1 MNNRTWR
8 RLFRG
13 WPRRLFRGWPRR
25 LFRGWRPALRIAR
38 REALHARGRSA
49 LVLVMVGLPVLAIV
63 ALDTLGRTSDVS
75 VREGISRQ
83 IGAADAGV
91 HFQGDT
97 TAITQN
103 PTMTGF
109 TSPAEAPQVARP
121 TIATVRTVL
130 GPGSR
135 IIDYTQ
141 GQAAVRTKVGVAQPD
156 AVEVDLRDP
165 MAAGLFQLTAG
176 RLPRTTSEVVLTG
189 RLASRG
195 FPIGSDLTLQAGGT
209 RHVVGLVEST
219 TARNTSTLVGLPG
232 SLSLTAS
239 DAAQQGWLVTKP
251 GGVSWATV
259 RQLNSHALLALSRS
273 VVEHPP
279 PPSAYPDQGAS
290 GGTSSAEIA
299 VLALVVAMALLE
311 VVLLAGPAF
320 AVGARRQQRSLALI
334 VAAGGEPPDIRRV
347 VLASGLVLG
356 SVAAVVGSVV
366 GVCVAWL
373 AQPGVQH
380 FSTERL
386 GPFQLSLRDI
396 SAIALC
402 GFASAVLAS
411 LAPALLA
418 AQHDVVAVLAGRR
431 GETRTRLRS
440 PILGAVL
447 LGLGIA
453 GAFYGAG
460 QPGGETY
467 ITASAIS
474 AVLGMVLLIPV
485 VVAQLGRVAHGLP
498 LPARFAVRDA
508 ARHRSRTAPAV
519 AAVAATVAGVVA
531 LGIGGSSDAARNR
544 ATYTPRAPIGAAVV
558 TDGSAQPPDWSAIAS
573 VVRKRLPAGHITQ
586 MRGVVN
592 ENNLA
597 VPATGKP
604 TYGLDVQPILRGGRD
619 QNGQSYASNFG
630 TGVLV
635 GTRTFRA
642 MGLHLSKSDRARALQ
657 ALSSGKVVVFASP
670 SVAARITSVR
680 LLRQRSST
688 VGNNTS
694 IDTVAKW
701 TMPAVGI
708 TAPGTV
714 QPVQA
719 VLSETALQT
728 TGFAATT
735 TALLVDGVH
744 ISTAD
749 NDALSESLT
758 GVDVSTFVW
767 VERGF
772 HDNST
777 AVILLL
783 LGCVGGAL
791 VLGGT
796 LTATFLALSDARPDF
811 ATMGAVGAAPAT
823 RRTVAAS
830 YAATIGLVG
839 AALGALVGFIPG
851 IAVTYPLTSASW
863 AKGSLDA
870 AGAPIADHFIDVPW
884 LMIAGLVV
892 ALPLLTAG
900 IVGLATRARLPMVSR
915 LS

>member
-1 MNNRTWR
+1 MTLWA
-8 RLFRG
+8 
-13 WPRRLFRGWPRR
+13 WKR

-38 REALHARGRSA
+38 REALRARGRSI
-49 LVLVMVGLPVLAIV
+49 LVIVMIGLPVLAIV

-75 VREGISRQ
+75 VREGLPRQ
-83 IGAADAGV
+83 MGAADAV
-91 HFQGDT
+91 VRFQGDT
-97 TAITQN
+97 TAMVQD
-103 PTMTGF
+103 PTL
-109 TSPAEAPQVARP
+109 TSYGSEAEAPQAARP
-121 TIATVRTVL
+121 TAATIRSVLGPRGRIVDLTEGRAVVHTVL
-130 GPGSR
+130 G
-135 IIDYTQ
+135 
-141 GQAAVRTKVGVAQPD
+141 VARPD

-165 MAAGLFQLTAG
+165 LTKGLFQLTHG
-176 RLPRTTSEVVLTG
+176 RLPRTTTEVVVTS

-195 FPIGSDLTLQAGGT
+195 FPIGAELNLQPGGA
-209 RHVVGLVEST
+209 RRVVGLVESSSSRG
-219 TARNTSTLVGLPG
+219 ANVVVGMPG
-232 SLSLTAS
+232 SLELNSIDLNAS
-239 DAAQQGWLVTKP
+239 AATVQAWLVTKP
-251 GGVSWATV
+251 GGVSWHTV
-259 RQLNSHALLALSRS
+259 QLLNSHALLVLSRD

-279 PPSAYPDQGAS
+279 APSALSTQVS
-290 GGTSSAEIA
+290 HTGGGRGSAELT

-334 VAAGGEPPDIRRV
+334 AATGGEPPDIRRV

-356 SVAAVVGSVV
+356 SVAAIVGSVGGV
-366 GVCVAWL
+366 GAAWV

-386 GPFQLSLRDI
+386 GPFQLSMRDI
-396 SAIALC
+396 GAIALC
-402 GFASAVLAS
+402 GFASAVLAA

-440 PILGAVL
+440 PILGALL

-453 GAFYGAG
+453 GAFFGAHK
-460 QPGGETY
+460 PGGETY
-467 ITASAIS
+467 ITASAIAS
-474 AVLGMVLLIPV
+474 VLGMVLLIPV
-485 VVAQLGRVAHGLP
+485 VVEQLGRLARGLP

-531 LGIGGSSDAARNR
+531 LGIGGASEAAMNR
-544 ATYTPRAPIGAAVV
+544 ATYTPRAPVGAAVV
-558 TDGSAQPPDWSAIAS
+558 TDDGAQRPDWSAFES
-573 VVRKRLPAGHITQ
+573 VVRKRLPTGHITHL
-586 MRGVVN
+586 RGVVN
-592 ENNLA
+592 GNNFA
-597 VPATGKP
+597 VPAGGSP
-604 TYGLDVQPILRGGRD
+604 TYGLDVQPILRGDSD

-635 GTRTFRA
+635 GTRTFQA
-642 MGLHLSKSDRARALQ
+642 MGIRLSKSDRVRATQ
-657 ALSSGKVVVFASP
+657 ALRSGKVVVFANR
-670 SVAARITSVR
+670 SVAARVTNVR

-688 VGNNTS
+688 VDNNTS

-701 TMPAVGI
+701 TLPAVGI

-719 VLSETALQT
+719 VLSETALRT
-728 TGFAATT
+728 TGFTATT
-735 TALLVDGVH
+735 TALLVDGVP
-744 ISTAD
+744 ISSSD

-758 GVDVSTFVW
+758 GVDINASVW

-811 ATMGAVGAAPAT
+811 ATMGAVGAAPTT

-830 YAATIGLVG
+830 YAATIGIVG
-839 AALGALVGFIPG
+839 AALGAVVGFIPG

-863 AKGSLDA
+863 AKGSIDA
-870 AGAPIADHFIDVPW
+870 SGAPIADHFLDVPW
-884 LMIAGLVV
+884 LMIVGLVV
-892 ALPLLTAG
+892 ALPLLTAAV
-900 IVGLATRARLPMVSR
+900 VGVATRSRLPMVGR

>member
-1 MNNRTWR
+1 MTGRTS
-8 RLFRG
+8 
-13 WPRRLFRGWPRR
+13 RR

-38 REALHARGRSA
+38 REALRARGRSI
-49 LVLVMVGLPVLAIV
+49 LVIAMVGLPVLAIV

-75 VREGISRQ
+75 VREGLPRQ
-83 IGAADAGV
+83 MGAADAV
-91 HFQGDT
+91 VRFQGDT
-97 TAITQN
+97 TAMIQN
-103 PTMTGF
+103 PTL
-109 TSPAEAPQVARP
+109 TSFGSAAEAPAVPRP
-121 TIATVRTVL
+121 TAATIRSVL
-130 GPGSR
+130 GPRGRLVAFSE
-135 IIDYTQ
+135 
-141 GQAAVRTKVGVAQPD
+141 GQAVVRTKVGVAQPE

-165 MAAGLFQLTAG
+165 LAKGLFQLTSG
-176 RLPRTTSEVVLTG
+176 RLPRTTAEVVVTS

-195 FPIGSDLTLQAGGT
+195 FPVGSQLTLQSGGA
-209 RHVVGLVEST
+209 RRVVGLVES
-219 TARNTSTLVGLPG
+219 STLRDGNTVVGLPG
-232 SLSLTAS
+232 SIDLSSIDLSAR
-239 DAAQQGWLVTKP
+239 AGVVQAWLVTKP
-251 GGVSWATV
+251 GGVDWHTV
-259 RQLNSHALLALSRS
+259 QQLNSHALLVLSRS

-279 PPSAYPDQGAS
+279 PASAVSGQVSDS
-290 GGTSSAEIA
+290 GGGMGSAEIT

-320 AVGARRQQRSLALI
+320 AVGARRQQRSLAL
-334 VAAGGEPPDIRRV
+334 VAAAGGEPPDIRRV

-356 SVAAVVGSVV
+356 SVAAVVGSVG
-366 GVCVAWL
+366 GVCIAWL
-373 AQPGVQH
+373 ARPGVQH

-386 GPFQLSLRDI
+386 GPFELSVRDI
-396 SAIALC
+396 GAIALC

-440 PILGAVL
+440 PILGGVL
-447 LGLGIA
+447 LGLGVA
-453 GAFYGAG
+453 GAFYGARK
-460 QPGGETY
+460 PSGEID
-467 ITASAIS
+467 ITASAIA

-485 VVAQLGRVAHGLP
+485 VVAQLGRVARPLP

-531 LGIGGSSDAARNR
+531 LGIGGMSDAAQNR
-544 ATYTPRAPIGAAVV
+544 ATYTPRAPIGAAVI
-558 TDGSAQPPDWSAIAS
+558 TDGSPQPPDWSAIES
-573 VVRKRLPAGHITQ
+573 VVRRQLPASHITHMLGVANAVSFPLPAG
-586 MRGVVN
+586 GS
-592 ENNLA
+592 A
-597 VPATGKP
+597 PD
-604 TYGLDVQPILRGGRD
+604 GLDVQPILRGGAD

-635 GTRTFRA
+635 GTRTFQS
-642 MGLHLSKSDRARALQ
+642 MGIHLSKSDRARATQ
-657 ALSSGKVVVFASP
+657 ALSSGKVVVFASQA
-670 SVAARITSVR
+670 VAARVTSVR
-680 LLRQRSST
+680 LLRQRTST
-688 VGNNTS
+688 DGNNTS

-701 TMPAVGI
+701 TVPAVGI
-708 TAPGTV
+708 TAPGTA
-714 QPVQA
+714 QPAQA
-719 VLSETALQT
+719 VVSETALRR
-728 TGFAATT
+728 TGLTATT

-744 ISTAD
+744 ISTAG
-749 NDALSESLT
+749 NDALSEALT
-758 GVDVSTFVW
+758 GVDINSFVW

-830 YAATIGLVG
+830 YAATIGIVG
-839 AALGALVGFIPG
+839 ATLGALVGFIPG

-863 AKGSLDA
+863 AKGSIDT

-884 LMIAGLVV
+884 LMIVGLVV
-892 ALPLLTAG
+892 ALPLLTAA

>member
-1 MNNRTWR
+1 MTGRTR
-8 RLFRG
+8 
-13 WPRRLFRGWPRR
+13 RR

-38 REALHARGRSA
+38 REALRARGRSI
-49 LVLVMVGLPVLAIV
+49 LVIVMIGLPVLAIV

-75 VREGISRQ
+75 VREGLPRQ
-83 IGAADAGV
+83 VGAADAV
-91 HFQGDT
+91 VRYQGDT
-97 TAITQN
+97 TAMVQN
-103 PTMTGF
+103 PTL
-109 TSPAEAPQVARP
+109 TSFGSEPDAPQVARP
-121 TIATVRTVL
+121 TAATIRSVL
-130 GPGSR
+130 GPRGR
-135 IIDYTQ
+135 LVDFTQ
-141 GQAAVRTKVGVAQPD
+141 GQAVVRTKVGVAQPE

-165 MAAGLFQLTAG
+165 LAKGLFALTAG
-176 RLPRTTSEVVLTG
+176 RLPRTTAEVVVTS

-195 FPIGSDLTLQAGGT
+195 FPVGSELTLQTGGAK
-209 RHVVGLVEST
+209 RVVGLVES
-219 TARNTSTLVGLPG
+219 STLRDANAVVGLPG
-232 SLSLTAS
+232 SIDLNAN
-239 DAAQQGWLVTKP
+239 AGVVQGWLVTKP
-251 GGVSWATV
+251 GGVDWHTV
-259 RQLNSHALLALSRS
+259 QQLNGHALLVLSRS

-279 PPSAYPDQGAS
+279 PASAVSGQVFDS
-290 GGTSSAEIA
+290 GGGMGSAEIT

-334 VAAGGEPPDIRRV
+334 AATGGEPPDIRRV

-356 SVAAVVGSVV
+356 AVAAVVGSVG
-366 GVCVAWL
+366 GVVIAWL
-373 AQPGVQH
+373 ARPGVQQ

-386 GPFQLSLRDI
+386 GPFELSVRDI
-396 SAIALC
+396 AAIALC

-440 PILGAVL
+440 PILGGVL
-447 LGLGIA
+447 LGLGIV
-453 GAFYGAG
+453 GAFYGARK
-460 QPGGETY
+460 PSGEID
-467 ITASAIS
+467 ITASAIA

-485 VVAQLGRVAHGLP
+485 VVAQLGRVARPLP

-531 LGIGGSSDAARNR
+531 LGIGGMSDAAQNR

-558 TDGSAQPPDWSAIAS
+558 TDGSPQPPDWSAIES
-573 VVRKRLPAGHITQ
+573 VVRRQLPASHITRMLGVANAVSFPLPAGTS
-586 MRGVVN
+586 
-592 ENNLA
+592 
-597 VPATGKP
+597 PP
-604 TYGLDVQPILRGGRD
+604 DGLDVQAILRGGAD

-635 GTRTFRA
+635 GTRTFQS
-642 MGLHLSKSDRARALQ
+642 MGIHLSKSDRARATQ
-657 ALSSGKVVVFASP
+657 ALSSGKVVVFANQA
-670 SVAARITSVR
+670 VAARVKSVQ
-680 LLRQRSST
+680 LLRQRTST
-688 VGNNTS
+688 AGNNTT

-701 TMPAVGI
+701 KVPAVGI
-708 TAPGTV
+708 TAPGTA
-714 QPVQA
+714 QPAQA
-719 VLSETALQT
+719 VVSEAALRR
-728 TGFAATT
+728 TGLTATT

-749 NDALSESLT
+749 NDALSEALT
-758 GVDVSTFVW
+758 GIDLNSYVW

-830 YAATIGLVG
+830 YAATIGIVG
-839 AALGALVGFIPG
+839 ATLGALVGFIPG

-863 AKGSLDA
+863 AKGSIDT

-884 LMIAGLVV
+884 LMIVGLVV
-892 ALPLLTAG
+892 ALPVLTAA

>member
-1 MNNRTWR
+1 MNSRAW
-8 RLFRG
+8 
-13 WPRRLFRGWPRR
+13 RR

-38 REALHARGRSA
+38 REALRARGRSS

-91 HFQGDT
+91 RFQGDT

-109 TSPAEAPQVARP
+109 GSAADAPQVARP
-121 TIATVRTVL
+121 TTATVGTVL

-135 IIDYTQ
+135 IIDFTQ
-141 GQAAVRTKVGVAQPD
+141 GQAAVRTKVGVAQPF

-176 RLPRTTSEVVLTG
+176 RLPRTTSEVVVTG

-195 FPIGSDLTLQAGGT
+195 FPVGSDLELTAGGT
-209 RHVVGLVEST
+209 RRVVGLVEST
-219 TARNTSTLVGLPG
+219 SARNTSTLVGMPG
-232 SLSLTAS
+232 SLGLTAS
-239 DAAQQGWLVTKP
+239 DTASDTAQQGWLVTKP
-251 GGVSWATV
+251 GGVSWSTV

-279 PPSAYPDQGAS
+279 PPSAFPDQAAGS
-290 GGTSSAEIA
+290 GTSSAEIT

-347 VLASGLVLG
+347 VLAGGLVLG
-356 SVAAVVGSVV
+356 SVAAVVGSVG

-453 GAFYGAG
+453 GAFYGAR
-460 QPGGETY
+460 QPSGETY

-485 VVAQLGRVAHGLP
+485 IVAQLGRVAHGLP

-531 LGIGGSSDAARNR
+531 LGIGGASDAAQNR

-558 TDGSAQPPDWSAIAS
+558 TDGSAQPDWSAIAS

-597 VPATGKP
+597 VPAAGKP
-604 TYGLDVQPILRGGRD
+604 TDGLDVQPILRGASD
-619 QNGQSYASNFG
+619 QNGQSYAANFG

-670 SVAARITSVR
+670 SVAARVTSVR

-688 VGNNTS
+688 VGNDTS

-701 TMPAVGI
+701 TLPAVGI

-714 QPVQA
+714 QPAQA
-719 VLSETALQT
+719 VLSETALRA

-735 TALLVDGVH
+735 TALLVGGVH
-744 ISTAD
+744 ISTSD

-811 ATMGAVGAAPAT
+811 ATMGAVGAAPTT